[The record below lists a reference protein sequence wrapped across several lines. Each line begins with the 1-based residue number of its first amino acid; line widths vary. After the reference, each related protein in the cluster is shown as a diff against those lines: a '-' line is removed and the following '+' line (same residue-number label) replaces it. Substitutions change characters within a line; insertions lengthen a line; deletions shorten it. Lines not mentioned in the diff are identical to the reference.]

1 MAAHYAYQPYLS
13 SLARSFKL
21 FKRPMNCWR
30 DISADGTTRREAC
43 AIASA
48 SQSLSSHRGRSG
60 FFRHRVASALVL
72 VFTLFAPSA
81 RAFFD
86 PPWITPAAPIAGEP
100 VSINVHGGICDVFV
114 ERPGYPQITRDGS
127 AIRILE
133 YGNHETFED
142 FCIYGIWTVT
152 EPIGTFPPGDYTL
165 TVDFTYDNYPFGPA
179 TITLGIIPFTV
190 TGVAPAT
197 APVPSSGPLGLS
209 ALLLLTMGLAVW
221 RLRMR

>member
-1 MAAHYAYQPYLS
+1 MLGH
-13 SLARSFKL
+13 
-21 FKRPMNCWR
+21 C
-30 DISADGTTRREAC
+30 
-43 AIASA
+43 
-48 SQSLSSHRGRSG
+48 
-60 FFRHRVASALVL
+60 VASALVL
-72 VFTLFAPSA
+72 VLTLFAPSA

-86 PPWITPAAPIAGEP
+86 PPWITPAAPIANEQ

-133 YGNHETFED
+133 YGNHEGFED

-179 TITLGIIPFTV
+179 TITLGVIPFTV
-190 TGVAPAT
+190 TGAAPA
-197 APVPSSGPLGLS
+197 AVPVRSSGLLGLS
-209 ALLLLTMGLAVW
+209 ALLLLMMGLAVW